1 AARRTRRSPIPRTS
15 ISRAVCRMPTRPSRS
30 SASITSS
37 GSVTDVGEGSR
48 RRTRR
53 RRTPEGATRTAARP
67 DLLRGTSAPLGAT
80 PGPAGANFSA
90 FSRHATG
97 IELLLF
103 ARVDDAK
110 PSRVIRIDA
119 AANRTYH
126 YWHVFV
132 PGVTSGQLY
141 GYRVDGP
148 SDPGR
153 GMRFDPAKVL
163 LDPYGRGVAVPTA
176 YSRDAAS

>member
-15 ISRAVCRMPTRPSRS
+15 ISRAVCRMPTRSSRS

-53 RRTPEGATRTAARP
+53 RRGPESAIRAAARP
-67 DLLRGTSAPLGAT
+67 DLLRGTCSPLGAT
-80 PGPAGANFSA
+80 PGPAGANFSV

-103 ARVDDAK
+103 DGVDDAK
-110 PSRVIRIDA
+110 PSRAIRLDA
-119 AANRTYH
+119 ADNHTYH

-132 PGVTSGQLY
+132 PGVRSGQLY
-141 GYRVDGP
+141 GYRVEGP
-148 SDPGR
+148 FES
-153 GMRFDPAKVL
+153 
-163 LDPYGRGVAVPTA
+163 
-176 YSRDAAS
+176 